1 MRRKTAIIRLLL
13 LVITVTTGAGE
24 AAAVDTVRVEVLRDG
39 RKIMRDGFL
48 MEWSLKTASVW
59 GSDSTWRYDAMATAE
74 GLAGYVQ
81 LLVPDGCREG
91 ELLITADATASE
103 RIALPPDTLLH
114 GRFWRADRSM
124 FATDSTYTI
133 EWLVPWPRDRD
144 FLTSPFSV
152 ILEERCSGQ
161 PVLPVL
167 RLTYRHHE
175 KKSGHTGGLI
185 GRILL
190 IGILGGIY
198 LTVRVKIRNRSRRT
212 EFPHQSA

>member
-1 MRRKTAIIRLLL
+1 MWFLL
-13 LVITVTTGAGE
+13 LVMALATGTGTF
-24 AAAVDTVRVEVLRDG
+24 AAVAVDTVRVEALRDG

-59 GSDSTWRYDAMATAE
+59 GGDSIWRYDAIATSE

-81 LLVPDGCREG
+81 LLAPNGCRRK
-91 ELLITADATASE
+91 ELIIAVDSTVVE
-103 RIALPPDTLLH
+103 HIALPPDTLQG

-133 EWLVPWPRDRD
+133 EWLVPWPENYNRPA
-144 FLTSPFSV
+144 SSFSV
-152 ILEERCSGQ
+152 VLEDRCAGQ

-167 RLTYRHHE
+167 VFSYRQD
-175 KKSGHTGGLI
+175 KVKSGHTGGLI

-190 IGILGGIY
+190 IGLLGGVY
-198 LTVRVKIRNRSRRT
+198 LIVRVKIRNRSRRT
-212 EFPHQSA
+212 ESPHQSA